1 MMNYFSILGLMMFIF
16 SLISFSTRIKHIIS
30 MLLSLEMMALGVF
43 ITLSSIL
50 LIKGTENFILI
61 PFLTMVVCEG
71 SLGLSLLVM
80 MTRFFGNDFLKTSN
94 LLKMN

>member
-1 MMNYFSILGLMMFIF
+1 MMNYFSGMGLIMFTTGM
-16 SLISFSTRIKHIIS
+16 ISYVSRTKHLIS

-43 ITLSSIL
+43 VSLASMSL
-50 LIKGTENFILI
+50 LKGSENFILI

-80 MTRFFGNDFLKTSN
+80 TSRFFGNDLMKSTN
-94 LLKMN
+94 LLKN

>member
-1 MMNYFSILGLMMFIF
+1 MMNYFSILGLILFLI
-16 SLISFSTRIKHIIS
+16 SLIAFSTRLKHVIS

-43 ITLSSIL
+43 LALASMIMM
-50 LIKGTENFILI
+50 KGNEDFILI

-80 MTRFFGNDFLKTSN
+80 MTRFFGNDLLKSSN
-94 LLKMN
+94 LTFN